1 MKLISVKLS
10 VLFFSILFIFAS
22 LFAQAKPSIKKVN
35 IKTSAVCGM
44 CKSKIEGALSNQEGV
59 VKSSL
64 SDKTKIVLVKY
75 DSTKTSPEKIRQAI
89 SMAGY
94 DADDVKANADA
105 YNNLEDC
112 CKKN

>member
-1 MKLISVKLS
+1 MKSISIKLFVTLLS
-10 VLFFSILFIFAS
+10 VLLIVASIS
-22 LFAQAKPSIKKVN
+22 LQAKPSIKKVS

-44 CKSKIEGALSNQEGV
+44 CKSKIEGALSKQEGV